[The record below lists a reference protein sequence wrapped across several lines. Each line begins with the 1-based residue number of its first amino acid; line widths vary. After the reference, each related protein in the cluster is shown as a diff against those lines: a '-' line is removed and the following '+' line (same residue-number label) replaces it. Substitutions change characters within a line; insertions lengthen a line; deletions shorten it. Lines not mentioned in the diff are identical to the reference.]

1 MRLTAITDGS
11 STSRG
16 AHVPHDDRAGLGTA
30 SKRSS
35 RECASCTPIRRC
47 RAPSETCSRRARWAK
62 YARIAEQVG
71 FGGFALTEHPSPG
84 ARWLAS
90 GGHQSL
96 DPFVALSYVAAVTTT
111 MKLLTYVSVMPYR
124 NPLLLAK
131 TAATVD
137 KLSDGRFILGV
148 GTGYLKGE
156 FRALGVDMEERNAL
170 FDEALDV
177 LPMHWSGEPFSYK
190 GRHFE
195 AVECIGR
202 PCPVQQP
209 IPIWIGGNAKIT
221 RPSCRRTGTGLDA
234 VGRSTGDR
242 EDGTLARAR
251 TDSTRSRQP
260 APRCSATASQRGVD
274 LDVVCSYMD
283 RSIRGRAGEGCSPPP
298 RRLRRARSSRRHM
311 GDDVRRDAR
320 PRRDEGVSRRIWE
333 DVPSMSC
340 ARLEFFGRSC

>member
-1 MRLTAITDGS
+1 MRFMYAY
-11 STSRG
+11 
-16 AHVPHDDRAGLGTA
+16 PEMQGTE
-30 SKRSS
+30 RDMLDPG
-35 RECASCTPIRRC
+35 PIG
-47 RAPSETCSRRARWAK
+47 EV
-62 YARIAEQVG
+62 ARIAERVG

-111 MKLLTYVSVMPYR
+111 MRLLTYVSVMPYR

-131 TAATVD
+131 TAATLD
-137 KLSDGRFILGV
+137 KLSGGRFILGV

-156 FRALGVDMEERNAL
+156 FRALGVDIEERNAL

-221 RPSCRRTGTGLDA
+221 RRRVA
-234 VGRSTGDR
+234 
-242 EDGTLARAR
+242 ERAQGWMPLLVPPEVAKTVVPR
-251 TDSTRSRQP
+251 RYSADST
-260 APRCSATASQRGVD
+260 T
-274 LDVVCSYMD
+274 
-283 RSIRGRAGEGCSPPP
+283 SP
-298 RRLRRARSSRRHM
+298 
-311 GDDVRRDAR
+311 
-320 PRRDEGVSRRIWE
+320 
-333 DVPSMSC
+333 
-340 ARLEFFGRSC
+340 